1 MNNIIFLSLTN
12 KIINNPKN
20 VISAGINAISQI
32 NAIIKFQELYK
43 IKRSIFLIPNSDFK
57 NEIEEAIS
65 KTKIKLKDTF
75 IYDTDPTL
83 LTAQIEKLTRYSQRK
98 QRLKDEIER
107 LENSNEVNKEKKIS
121 LVITNS
127 KNTTIASKNSKG
139 EAQTNRIVVN
149 VNVKI
154 ILAENNIVVK
164 NFSKSSI
171 YDVIDRK
178 SEQKLI
184 ENKLIENLS
193 GEIALQ
199 IIFEILKNSK

>member
-1 MNNIIFLSLTN
+1 MT
-12 KIINNPKN
+12 
-20 VISAGINAISQI
+20 
-32 NAIIKFQELYK
+32 
-43 IKRSIFLIPNSDFK
+43 
-57 NEIEEAIS
+57 
-65 KTKIKLKDTF
+65 KLKKIF
-75 IYDTDPTL
+75 IL
-83 LTAQIEKLTRYSQRK
+83 LTLFLFFSSCSYTPIFSKKDVNFSIES
-98 QRLKDEIER
+98 IEFFGDR
-107 LENSNEVNKEKKIS
+107 DVKEKISRALSSYKNKPNKEKKIL

-127 KNTTIASKNSKG
+127 KNIAIASKNNKG
-139 EAQTNRIVVN
+139 EAQTNRIIVN
-149 VNVKI
+149 VNAKI
-154 ILAENNIVVK
+154 ILAENNIVEK